1 VPYYNAAQYWN
12 QFTNIQG
19 DFAYEIT
26 VNSNNSTMG
35 SATVTQT
42 PTCSNPTA
50 IITATA
56 NSGYRFLQ
64 WNDGNT
70 DNPRT
75 VNVTGNVTYTA
86 SFTSLTDIEENS
98 VSEIAL
104 FPNPATDILNI
115 TSSETISEI
124 EIVNT
129 LGQVVKRIEVN
140 ADNAIC
146 NVNNLPNGI
155 YVVRIRTLRHAQGAE
170 IQRKFIKE

>member
-1 VPYYNAAQYWN
+1 MVTGNAVYIASFEDTTPIQTFTISVFSANPN
-12 QFTNIQG
+12 QG
-19 DFAYEIT
+19 
-26 VNSNNSTMG
+26 
-35 SATVTQT
+35 TVTGGGT
-42 PTCSNPTA
+42 YPEGSIVTL
-50 IITATA
+50 TATA
-56 NSGYRFLQ
+56 NNGFQFSS
-64 WNDGNT
+64 WSDNNT
-70 DNPRT
+70 ENPRQIT
-75 VNVTGNVTYTA
+75 VTEDAIYVA
-86 SFTSLTDIEENS
+86 SFIPATSIDES
-98 VSEIAL
+98 AVSEIAL
-104 FPNPATDILNI
+104 FPNPVNDILNI